1 MSEKYK
7 YRWQDLLRDATLE
20 CKPKEL
26 RIKVRRAETAIFARA
41 EVLSLFDRGN
51 QEEQQAID
59 EALST
64 LEELRK
70 NRSAFP
76 D

>member
-1 MSEKYK
+1 
-7 YRWQDLLRDATLE
+7 LRNATLE
-20 CKPKEL
+20 FTPKEL
-26 RIKVRRAETAIFARA
+26 RIKVRKAETAIFARA

-51 QEEQQAID
+51 QEEHQAID

-64 LEELRK
+64 LQELRK